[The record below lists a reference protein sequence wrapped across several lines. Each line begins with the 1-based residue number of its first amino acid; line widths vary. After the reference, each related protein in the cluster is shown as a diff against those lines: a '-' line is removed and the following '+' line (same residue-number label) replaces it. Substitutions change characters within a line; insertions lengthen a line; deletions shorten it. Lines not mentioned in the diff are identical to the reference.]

1 MFCNPTQLGSSQHVT
16 KQCHYNCFNLNWN
29 MPILI
34 LLNNENKT
42 IKITPKPNLATSVSH
57 HLRWKIFKDLL
68 KSQLLCSTTVLSVIL
83 VILVTF
89 LDDLGHLK
97 TIESIL
103 GEGGQTYCKNYTK
116 HLTEEKSSISQTHTE
131 LSAEHIQNMTEE
143 KILNCHFPDIHSGS
157 HS

>member
-1 MFCNPTQLGSSQHVT
+1 
-16 KQCHYNCFNLNWN
+16 

-68 KSQLLCSTTVLSVIL
+68 KSLLLCSTTVLSVIL

-97 TIESIL
+97 TIESVL
-103 GEGGQTYCKNYTK
+103 GEGG
-116 HLTEEKSSISQTHTE
+116 
-131 LSAEHIQNMTEE
+131 
-143 KILNCHFPDIHSGS
+143 
-157 HS
+157 